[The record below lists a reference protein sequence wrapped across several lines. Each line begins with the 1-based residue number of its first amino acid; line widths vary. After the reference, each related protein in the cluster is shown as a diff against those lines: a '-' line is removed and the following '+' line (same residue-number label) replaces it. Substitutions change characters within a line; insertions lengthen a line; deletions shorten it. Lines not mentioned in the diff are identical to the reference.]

1 MLKKLTFLF
10 VCSISVLSACAE
22 QEPALELFL
31 NSDITRNSNITL
43 LVKNITTDKVI
54 ASYRPNV
61 VVPPASTMK
70 LLTTATALE
79 LYGGNY
85 RFETYLES
93 DGELKDGELKG
104 NLYIRGTG
112 DPTLG
117 SQKVGNQM
125 FLYKWAQQMVR
136 LGIKKISGSVVADMS
151 FFDGEATNPGWIWE
165 DIGNYYAPGIFSI
178 AYMDNTM
185 NIQLRSA
192 QIGSVAEVV
201 KTIPDIPEVSFENHI
216 RCTEIQ
222 YDGAYVH
229 GMPYNNTRYL
239 VGSVPSNRGIFGVKG
254 DIPNPGLLLARHFT
268 QALRQ
273 AGIEVTGDAG
283 FIAEPQVNANGQTVE
298 RDVLYTHLSEPLRE
312 IVKETNMNSNNL
324 YAEQLFRFLGSRQ
337 NTPATINNSVQVIQ
351 HFWKQRKV
359 DISTCIIQDG
369 CGLSPIDGM
378 SAEIYVRLL
387 TYMLRSANAEDFIA
401 SLPVAGESGTLT
413 GFCLKTP
420 LQHNL
425 KAKSG
430 TTSKV
435 KSYAGYINAQNG
447 DTWAFAIIINNPN
460 GKVKQAQ
467 AEIQRFLNR
476 LYKENL

>member
-1 MLKKLTFLF
+1 MLKKLTYIF

-104 NLYIRGTG
+104 NLYVRGTG

-165 DIGNYYAPGIFSI
+165 DIGNYYAIQGVVSIF
-178 AYMDNTM
+178 
-185 NIQLRSA
+185 
-192 QIGSVAEVV
+192 
-201 KTIPDIPEVSFENHI
+201 
-216 RCTEIQ
+216 
-222 YDGAYVH
+222 
-229 GMPYNNTRYL
+229 MP
-239 VGSVPSNRGIFGVKG
+239 
-254 DIPNPGLLLARHFT
+254 
-268 QALRQ
+268 
-273 AGIEVTGDAG
+273 
-283 FIAEPQVNANGQTVE
+283 
-298 RDVLYTHLSEPLRE
+298 
-312 IVKETNMNSNNL
+312 
-324 YAEQLFRFLGSRQ
+324 
-337 NTPATINNSVQVIQ
+337 
-351 HFWKQRKV
+351 
-359 DISTCIIQDG
+359 
-369 CGLSPIDGM
+369 
-378 SAEIYVRLL
+378 
-387 TYMLRSANAEDFIA
+387 
-401 SLPVAGESGTLT
+401 
-413 GFCLKTP
+413 
-420 LQHNL
+420 
-425 KAKSG
+425 
-430 TTSKV
+430 
-435 KSYAGYINAQNG
+435 
-447 DTWAFAIIINNPN
+447 AIIP
-460 GKVKQAQ
+460 V
-467 AEIQRFLNR
+467 
-476 LYKENL
+476 